1 MLKGKERSRGEG
13 ALHNK
18 QLRQLRTCG
27 HVARTVCTV
36 GFRVSPAMTG
46 TFECP
51 HPLPSPPTAT
61 HMTATINVKC
71 CRVRERERE
80 RERDG
85 HTCIDYYLPLATWH
99 LQLFSASFFL
109 AFSTTFGRV
118 FPRFFLCTF
127 HFNSAEQEGGS
138 SGKEGE
144 GEWEARAANTC

>member
-1 MLKGKERSRGEG
+1 MMLRGKQRRGGDG

-51 HPLPSPPTAT
+51 HPLPSHCYT
-61 HMTATINVKC
+61 HDCHNKC
-71 CRVRERERE
+71 KVLPSAGERERA
-80 RERDG
+80 REGWPYMHRLLPA
-85 HTCIDYYLPLATWH
+85 TCHLAPSAF
-99 LQLFSASFFL
+99 FSFFFL

-138 SGKEGE
+138 RGKEGE

>member
-1 MLKGKERSRGEG
+1 MMLKGKERSRVEG

-61 HMTATINVKC
+61 HTTATINVKC
-71 CRVRERERE
+71 CRVREGERAREGWPYMHRLLPA
-80 RERDG
+80 
-85 HTCIDYYLPLATWH
+85 TCHLAPSAF
-99 LQLFSASFFL
+99 FSFFFL

-138 SGKEGE
+138 RGKEGE
-144 GEWEARAANTC
+144 EEWEARAANTC